1 MRVLSTELKKLFSN
15 RIFLLIIVAVF
26 ILNAYLLFRTANSGK
41 ITSADYKKIY
51 SELKYKT
58 DEEKLAWLDEQL
70 NDFSHS
76 PVYNWSAMAELYDE
90 CQNVVTYKEYLENI
104 DAQAKLMI
112 KISIFA
118 KPDTFNYRSIVKT
131 PPAYT
136 NVRDVQPVFGVSKG
150 INLATDNSFTDILCG
165 FILLFAVLT
174 LMISDR
180 EQGMSRLL
188 FTLKRGRSYLLFSK
202 LSALA
207 VTVFL
212 AVFLIYGENLIV
224 SSFIYGLG
232 DLSRPIQSVASF
244 IGCNL
249 KINVA
254 EYLIIF
260 GLFKFTAIFTICAV
274 LSLIAVTT
282 KNTVSFYGISTAVVI
297 IEGLLYAL
305 IHPLSIYSIFR
316 YINVIAFTKVN
327 EIFCDYKNI
336 NFFEYPIPL
345 ISASF
350 TAVILIAFICS
361 LVSAYLYAKKRN
373 LEFRKIGIKLNFG
386 KGNKVHSALYYGFYK
401 SLIQQKGIVIIV
413 VFMLITVFL
422 NSSFKK
428 KYDVQ
433 DVYYKYY
440 TNQLE
445 GEITSETDDFIK
457 SEEKRFFDLN
467 NKMNEILQD
476 SNSFS
481 GEMMEIQKQLAP
493 ESGFILLKNRYELI
507 KNIDNAKIFYDT
519 GYNRMFGK
527 VGYDDDMKYA
537 LITMMLCMFLISP
550 LIANDNKYRM
560 LSIINSTASG
570 RKQYIKRNII
580 ISIDYGLLSSLMWLI
595 GYSFKVYQFYG
606 FSGLDASVQSITN
619 FIDFPINL
627 KLWQYFAVIFI
638 LRTVFIILSALLML
652 WISSKSKNTTIAV
665 LVNFALFVLPIIVY
679 LLGADI
685 MVKICM
691 NPLLSVNAAL
701 NEFSIVQFIMPVLAL
716 GIVIYYAV
724 KQKKI

>member
-1 MRVLSTELKKLFSN
+1 
-15 RIFLLIIVAVF
+15 
-26 ILNAYLLFRTANSGK
+26 
-41 ITSADYKKIY
+41 
-51 SELKYKT
+51 
-58 DEEKLAWLDEQL
+58 
-70 NDFSHS
+70 
-76 PVYNWSAMAELYDE
+76 
-90 CQNVVTYKEYLENI
+90 
-104 DAQAKLMI
+104 
-112 KISIFA
+112 
-118 KPDTFNYRSIVKT
+118 
-131 PPAYT
+131 
-136 NVRDVQPVFGVSKG
+136 
-150 INLATDNSFTDILCG
+150 
-165 FILLFAVLT
+165 
-174 LMISDR
+174 
-180 EQGMSRLL
+180 
-188 FTLKRGRSYLLFSK
+188 
-202 LSALA
+202 
-207 VTVFL
+207 
-212 AVFLIYGENLIV
+212 
-224 SSFIYGLG
+224 
-232 DLSRPIQSVASF
+232 
-244 IGCNL
+244 
-249 KINVA
+249 
-254 EYLIIF
+254 
-260 GLFKFTAIFTICAV
+260 
-274 LSLIAVTT
+274 
-282 KNTVSFYGISTAVVI
+282 
-297 IEGLLYAL
+297 
-305 IHPLSIYSIFR
+305 
-316 YINVIAFTKVN
+316 
-327 EIFCDYKNI
+327 
-336 NFFEYPIPL
+336 
-345 ISASF
+345 
-350 TAVILIAFICS
+350 
-361 LVSAYLYAKKRN
+361 
-373 LEFRKIGIKLNFG
+373 
-386 KGNKVHSALYYGFYK
+386 
-401 SLIQQKGIVIIV
+401 
-413 VFMLITVFL
+413 MLITVFL

-519 GYNRMFGK
+519 GYKRMFGK